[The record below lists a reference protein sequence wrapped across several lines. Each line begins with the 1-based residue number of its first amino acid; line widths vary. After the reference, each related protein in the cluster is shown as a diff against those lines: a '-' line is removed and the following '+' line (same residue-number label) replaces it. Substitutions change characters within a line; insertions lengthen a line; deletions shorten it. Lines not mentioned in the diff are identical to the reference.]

1 IIKSD
6 GTVKSFSHSPMF
18 LREGSPAVG
27 ISFFAPDRK
36 RSMSLQKPIPTLDF
50 LGSLILDGAVKSSR
64 SRLAQFRRM
73 QRTYPY
79 VKF

>member
-1 IIKSD
+1 MIFRHQAEAFTSARNWSFNHLKFE
-6 GTVKSFSHSPMF
+6 GTVK
-18 LREGSPAVG
+18 
-27 ISFFAPDRK
+27 
-36 RSMSLQKPIPTLDF
+36 
-50 LGSLILDGAVKSSR
+50 SLILDGAVKSSR